1 MRAAIPI
8 PARAPVL
15 ALAGLSVAAT
25 VALLLGAPLEYVAV
39 AAGVLLALGFV
50 MAGFDLWQS
59 LRLWRAAP
67 LRIER
72 NLPGAFSLGVP
83 TVLTLTLVNEGM
95 QAWRVSVFDE
105 IDAHF
110 AFEGLPQEHIVP
122 ALSRVSL
129 RYTATATQRGVA
141 QFGATQ
147 LRWRTR
153 HGFFEM
159 RQTLGEPRRLRV
171 YPNFAALARY
181 AWLSGDRRLAQI
193 GIKTY
198 AQRGLGT
205 DFRQLADYK
214 TGDSLRHIDW
224 KATQRQRRPI
234 VREFQDDRDQC
245 VLFLLDC
252 GRRMRADEGSLEQQ
266 AGSGGSNGS
275 SHFDEALNALML
287 LSYVALKEGDEVGA
301 MTFGCPPEERR
312 DFAPRKGSATL
323 NALMNRLHDIQ
334 PGATHSDYLLA
345 AQELLRVQ
353 KRRALVIV
361 LTNFRDEDAAELR
374 PAIKLLRRKH
384 LVLVASLRERV
395 LGHIASQPLVHAR
408 DAVDVAAAHLF
419 EQSRRDAFARV
430 VGNDPLSVDVEPA
443 DLAVALVNRY
453 HAVKR
458 AGLL

>member
-1 MRAAIPI
+1 MRAAVPI
-8 PARAPVL
+8 PARAAVL
-15 ALAGLSVAAT
+15 ALAGLTVAAS
-25 VALLLGAPLEYVAV
+25 VALLLGVPVGYVAIV
-39 AAGVLLALGFV
+39 AGLLLALGLV
-50 MAGFDLWQS
+50 LASVDLWLS

-72 NLPGAFSLGVP
+72 SLPGAFSLGVP
-83 TVLTLTLVNEGM
+83 TVLTLTLVNEGT
-95 QAWRVSVFDE
+95 QAWQVSVFDE
-105 IDAHF
+105 LDAHF
-110 AFEGLPQEHIVP
+110 TFEGLPQTVAVP
-122 ALSRVSL
+122 ALSQVAL

-153 HGFFEM
+153 FGCFDM

-205 DFRQLADYK
+205 DFRQLSDYK

-252 GRRMRADEGSLEQQ
+252 GRRMRADEGAL
-266 AGSGGSNGS
+266 ALKAN

-301 MTFGCPPEERR
+301 MTFGCPAEERR
-312 DFAPRKGSATL
+312 DFAPRKGTATL

-345 AQELLRVQ
+345 AQEMLRVQ

-395 LGHIASQPLVHAR
+395 LGRIASQPLVHAR